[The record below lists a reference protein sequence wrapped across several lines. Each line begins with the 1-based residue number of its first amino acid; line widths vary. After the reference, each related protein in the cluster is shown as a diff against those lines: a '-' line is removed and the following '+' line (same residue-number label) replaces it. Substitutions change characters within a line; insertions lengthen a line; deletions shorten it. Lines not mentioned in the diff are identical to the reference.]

1 MRKKL
6 WFSVAA
12 AAVGAG
18 LIIAAS
24 ATASSKV
31 AAHPAKAG
39 VARAGGTLVSE
50 LTTDVDY
57 VDPQLDYY
65 APGWELQ
72 YATAC
77 KLMNYPDAEAPQGG
91 SVVPEVAAGLPVV
104 SKGGKT
110 YTFTVKP
117 GYKFSNGKPVT
128 AQSFKDAIERLADP
142 KLQSTGSPFVGDI

>member
-18 LIIAAS
+18 LIIAAT

-31 AAHPAKAG
+31 AAHPAKAS
-39 VARAGGTLVSE
+39 VARAGGTIVSE
-50 LTTDVDY
+50 ITTDVDY

-65 APGWELQ
+65 SVGLERQ
-72 YATAC
+72 YATAV
-77 KLMNYPDAEAPQGG
+77 KLMNYPDAEAPKGG
-91 SVVPEVAAGLPVV
+91 TVVPEVAAGLPVV

-110 YTFTVKP
+110 YTFTIRP
-117 GYKFSNGKPVT
+117 GFKFSNGQPVT
-128 AQSFKDAIERLADP
+128 ALSFKRAIDRLAEP
-142 KLQSTGSPFVGDI
+142 KLQSTGSP

>member
-1 MRKKL
+1 MKKKL

-57 VDPQLDYY
+57 TDPQLSYY
-65 APGWELQ
+65 APSWELE

-77 KLMNYPDAEAPQGG
+77 KLMNYPDAEAPKGG
-91 SVVPEVAAGLPVV
+91 TIVPEVAAGLPVV

-110 YTFTVKP
+110 YTFTIRP
-117 GYKFSNGKPVT
+117 GFKFSNGQAVT
-128 AQSFKDAIERLADP
+128 AASFK
-142 KLQSTGSPFVGDI
+142 